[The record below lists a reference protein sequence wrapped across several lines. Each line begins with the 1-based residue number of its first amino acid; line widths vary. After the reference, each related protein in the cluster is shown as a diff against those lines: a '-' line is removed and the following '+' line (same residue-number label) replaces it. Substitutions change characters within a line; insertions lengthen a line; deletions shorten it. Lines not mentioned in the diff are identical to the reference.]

1 MISDSES
8 GYSFQISK
16 QDIQL
21 GRSELNLKSLERKM
35 EKELTAKKSL
45 LDDVSG

>member
-1 MISDSES
+1 MSDSES
-8 GYSFQISK
+8 TGYSFQISK

-45 LDDVSG
+45 LDDVSR